1 MACHREATVDR
12 AVGAADSVGATRD
25 MVQTVPGTVGVTVA
39 GLMVAVAV
47 TAKAAAVLVATRV
60 KAKRA
65 ASRVAVAR
73 VVAYQEAVEP
83 GAVGDWVAEGPAAA
97 GGRAARAAA
106 AALTAGL
113 RATWACSEAPQG
125 AAMWAVVALRA
136 AVRMVAARSAE
147 WVAAVRARRP
157 LLGRASGA
165 G

>member
-1 MACHREATVDR
+1 MGTAEPDGVEMP
-12 AVGAADSVGATRD
+12 VAAR
-25 MVQTVPGTVGVTVA
+25 VA
-39 GLMVAVAV
+39 AAASK
-47 TAKAAAVLVATRV
+47 AKAAA
-60 KAKRA
+60 RA
-65 ASRVAVAR
+65 AAPPGAVLWAAGRVAVVR
-73 VVAYQEAVEP
+73 VVAYQVAVEP
-83 GAVGDWVAEGPAAA
+83 AAVGDWAAGGPAAA
-97 GGRAARAAA
+97 GSRAARAAA

-113 RATWACSEAPQG
+113 RATLACSEAPQG